1 MNVALINA
9 SIRNFQTATVN
20 FYLKGIA
27 AGQNIKVYQL
37 IDGVW
42 VELTVSEIRE
52 DHMVVNMTSLGTLAF
67 IEVPVTLPIQ
77 PAQ

>member
-1 MNVALINA
+1 M
-9 SIRNFQTATVN
+9 
-20 FYLKGIA
+20 
-27 AGQNIKVYQL
+27 